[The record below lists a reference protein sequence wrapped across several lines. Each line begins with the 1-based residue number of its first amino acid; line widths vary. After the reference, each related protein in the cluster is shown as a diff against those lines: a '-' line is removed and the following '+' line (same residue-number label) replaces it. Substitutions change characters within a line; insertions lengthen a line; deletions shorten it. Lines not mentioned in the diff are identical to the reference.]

1 MGIAVP
7 GVGLQVGTRQSHE
20 VLTMHELKDICD
32 PATIY
37 ARAEPDDEYD
47 PRPEPVDPYM
57 IDQDEY
63 DIEDD
68 GSLVE
73 DDEDEE

>member
-1 MGIAVP
+1 MNSKISVIARRV
-7 GVGLQVGTRQSHE
+7 
-20 VLTMHELKDICD
+20 
-32 PATIY
+32 Y

-68 GSLVE
+68 GTLE
-73 DDEDEE
+73 IDDEDED

>member
-1 MGIAVP
+1 M
-7 GVGLQVGTRQSHE
+7 Q
-20 VLTMHELKDICD
+20 HELKDFCD
-32 PATIY
+32 RAPLY

-68 GSLVE
+68 GSLE
-73 DDEDEE
+73 IDDEDED

>member
-1 MGIAVP
+1 M
-7 GVGLQVGTRQSHE
+7 QHE
-20 VLTMHELKDICD
+20 FNNFSDSTPL
-32 PATIY
+32 Y

-47 PRPEPVDPYM
+47 PRPQPVDPYM

-68 GSLVE
+68 GAME
-73 DDEDEE
+73 IDDEDED

>member
-1 MGIAVP
+1 M
-7 GVGLQVGTRQSHE
+7 QHE
-20 VLTMHELKDICD
+20 FNNFCD
-32 PATIY
+32 STPLY

-47 PRPEPVDPYM
+47 PRPQPVDPYM

-68 GSLVE
+68 GTMDVDDE
-73 DDEDEE
+73 DDE